1 HEVRLG
7 HEVPRSPGNGRLSA
21 RRRARNLPKRA
32 GADQR
37 RTPRREAGP
46 GRRARGAWGEPGR
59 GRGVVRGGRRL
70 AAMKIPRAPRFEVAS
85 ITFTDRARD
94 MVRSFLSDDGAASEA
109 LRISM
114 SGNPAAP
121 RFDLT
126 LVSGAERSGDDIEIA
141 GQDFPVLVDRAQADR
156 LDGAT
161 VDYVDRLNESGFEVR
176 LAQAPAP

>member
-1 HEVRLG
+1 VVPDRSGPPVDLRGLEDVAAALGERRELVHEVRLG

-109 LRISM
+109 
-114 SGNPAAP
+114 
-121 RFDLT
+121 
-126 LVSGAERSGDDIEIA
+126 
-141 GQDFPVLVDRAQADR
+141 
-156 LDGAT
+156 
-161 VDYVDRLNESGFEVR
+161 
-176 LAQAPAP
+176 